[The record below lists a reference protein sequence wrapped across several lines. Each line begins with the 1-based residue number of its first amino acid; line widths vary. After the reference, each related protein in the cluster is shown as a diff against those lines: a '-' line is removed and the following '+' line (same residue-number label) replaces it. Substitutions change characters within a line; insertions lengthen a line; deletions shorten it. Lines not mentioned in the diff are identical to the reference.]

1 MEDVRVRAAEMRDL
15 PWLEVFDGHLDGA
28 SLRTKLALGELFIA
42 EIDGDRVGMLR
53 LDYLWSSVPF
63 IALVRVAKHVRRQG
77 AGRALVAHVGD
88 HVRSGGGDVLFSSS
102 TADEAEPQPG
112 IWPSASRRA
121 ASSRTST
128 REAWARSCFGWRC
141 GEGSALP
148 GEHFLPG

>member
-15 PWLEVFDGHLDGA
+15 AWLEVFDGHLDGA
-28 SLRTKLALGELFIA
+28 SLRTKLTLGELFVA

-63 IALVRVAKHVRRQG
+63 IALVRVAEHVRRRG

-102 TADEAEPQPG
+102 TAGEAEP
-112 IWPSASRRA
+112 RA
-121 ASSRTST
+121 WHLAVGFEESGFI
-128 REAWARSCFGWRC
+128 ANINQGGV
-141 GEGSALP
+141 GEVVFRMALR
-148 GEHFLPG
+148 